1 MKVKVET
8 VVEFKYERIN
18 ELYGSVLN
26 NFGFSEEDEHAFIVL
41 NSVEDIKRLDSM
53 LSTYIKNY
61 EGDIS
66 AINWYFGLLFK
77 QDDGKF
83 ILEIQ
88 DRY

>member
-26 NFGFSEEDEHAFIVL
+26 NFGFYEEDELAFIVL
-41 NSVEDIKRLDSM
+41 NSVEDIERLDSM
-53 LSTYIKNY
+53 LSTYINNY
-61 EGDIS
+61 EGDNS
-66 AINWYFGLLFK
+66 AIIWYFGLLFK